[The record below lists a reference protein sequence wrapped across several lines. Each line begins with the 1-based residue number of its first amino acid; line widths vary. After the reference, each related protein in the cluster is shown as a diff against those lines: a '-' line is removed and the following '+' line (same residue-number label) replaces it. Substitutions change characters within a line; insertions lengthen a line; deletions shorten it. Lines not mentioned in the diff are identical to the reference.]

1 MIIFFNQE
9 NANKK
14 QNMII
19 YVYAWLFFKK
29 KKYDYMYLMKYLGYF
44 FYLAFQRF
52 TLQAGRDF
60 YLKLNALYIYI
71 WDELQS
77 QKELVACW

>member
-1 MIIFFNQE
+1 
-9 NANKK
+9 
-14 QNMII
+14 
-19 YVYAWLFFKK
+19 
-29 KKYDYMYLMKYLGYF
+29 MKYLGYF

-71 WDELQS
+71 LDELQS